1 VAVAGAVF
9 VGTCTAD
16 STPDA
21 PDLAGELLVEQ
32 LDSAGVEI
40 VINGR
45 VGRWGSGP
53 FEFERTLR
61 IGVVEG
67 EDAYQFHGVSGVAVD
82 PEGMLYVANGQS
94 ATIRIFDAEG
104 RFLRE
109 MGGKGSG
116 PGEFQ
121 TLSGVVITERGVA
134 AIDGQLLRVTEFTN
148 EGEALETWRYAA
160 AGLVNLRH
168 WTPQGWLGMSMWN
181 NRPAVAPTGTPDTT
195 RYVLNRLTEDTVVPV
210 PGIELPPSVRYR
222 APAGRGWDWPLFEAT
237 SATGVDAIG
246 RVFVSRG
253 TTYQVDLFSP
263 AGALVRRVRREH
275 EPTLVGSEAIA
286 EHLELLREAYR
297 RSDESPAQSA
307 GQVRL
312 YEERIAWQST
322 FPMAEHLPPTRRM
335 LVGRD
340 GSFWLE
346 RTDDVSPARLEL
358 ERAFARSW
366 VEERLGSRPSTWDLF
381 DPDGHLLGQIRIP
394 SEFTPHAVEGHI
406 AVEVE
411 RGEMDVEYVVRY
423 EVRVPRFGRD

>member
-1 VAVAGAVF
+1 VQE
-9 VGTCTAD
+9 
-16 STPDA
+16 S
-21 PDLAGELLVEQ
+21 LVEQ
-32 LDSAGVEI
+32 LDSAGVEM
-40 VINGR
+40 VLNGG
-45 VGRWGSGP
+45 VGRWGSAP
-53 FEFERTLR
+53 LEIERILR

-82 PEGMLYVANGQS
+82 PEGILYVANGQS
-94 ATIRIFDAEG
+94 ATIRIFDSEG

-109 MGGKGSG
+109 MGGKGPG

-121 TLSGVVITERGVA
+121 TLSGVRVTEQGVA
-134 AIDGQLLRVTEFTN
+134 GLDGQLLRVTEFSN
-148 EGEALETWRYAA
+148 DGEALDIWRYAL

-168 WTPQGWLGMSMWN
+168 WTPQGWLGMSMRG
-181 NRPAVAPTGTPDTT
+181 NRPALAPTGTPDTT
-195 RYVLNRLTEDTVVPV
+195 WYDLNRLTGDTVVPV

-237 SATGVDAIG
+237 SATGVDAMG

-253 TTYQVDLFSP
+253 TTYQVDVFSP
-263 AGALVRRVRREH
+263 EGALIRRVRRAH

-297 RSDESPAQSA
+297 RSDASPAQSA

-322 FPMAEHLPPTRRM
+322 FPIAEHLPPTGRM
-335 LVGRD
+335 LVSRD

-358 ERAFARSW
+358 ERAFPRSW
-366 VEERLGSRPSTWDLF
+366 VDERLGSRPSTWDIF
-381 DPDGHLLGQIRIP
+381 DPEGRLLGQLRLP
-394 SEFTPHAVEGHI
+394 SEFTPHAVDGHI
-406 AVEVE
+406 AVGVE
-411 RGEMDVEYVVRY
+411 RGELGVEYVVRY
-423 EVRVPRFGRD
+423 EVRVPG